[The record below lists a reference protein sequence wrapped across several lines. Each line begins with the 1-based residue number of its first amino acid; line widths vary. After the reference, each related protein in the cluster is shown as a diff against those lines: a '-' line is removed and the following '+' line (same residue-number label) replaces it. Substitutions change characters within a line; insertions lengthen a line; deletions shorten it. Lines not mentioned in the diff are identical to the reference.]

1 MATIQNVGIGPMD
14 PGFSVIGGKQP
25 NQKENASDAF
35 ASLMNMGGVKTD
47 DVTDLASKTDPT
59 KELVPASD
67 SAKAEDQGG
76 ASKYE
81 NAGSISQNS
90 VASKLRDKVNSSA
103 DTASS
108 DASSEADRDALV
120 FDLRA
125 LVKGELDLEDD
136 QLDELLAEAG
146 LTIEMLLDPAV
157 MKQFILETNGVSEVD
172 LLVNENLA
180 GITEDLLS
188 GLQNL
193 TENYDIKNVSAMI
206 ESLAA
211 GQEDEITEFVPEV
224 ADDSLDGALYK
235 TDAAPEN
242 AAPENAQPSETLIK
256 TETTA
261 PTETGGSG
269 FSDAKDHGRSETG
282 ADHIVANLHQAVS
295 EAVSADPVN
304 AATTVSEVSQADV
317 ITQVIDEIKA
327 TMSREVTTLELLLNP
342 EQLGRVHIQVSS
354 KNGIMQAQ
362 IVAETEAAKNAIEQ
376 GLAALKETFETH
388 ELKVDAIE
396 VMIADY
402 EFFNQEAEADLPEQ
416 GRRSGENRGSV
427 SDDSMEEE
435 TLPEEEEDILMRT
448 SGSSVS
454 YTA

>member
-14 PGFSVIGGKQP
+14 PGFSMIGGNKQQDQGK
-25 NQKENASDAF
+25 NVSDAF
-35 ASLMNMGGVKTD
+35 ASLMNMGGVKAD

-59 KELVPASD
+59 KELVTASGPADRD
-67 SAKAEDQGG
+67 S

-81 NAGSISQNS
+81 NAGSISQNPA
-90 VASKLRDKVNSSA
+90 ASKLREKANPSA
-103 DTASS
+103 DTTSS
-108 DASSEADRDALV
+108 DGESDVDRDALV
-120 FDLRA
+120 SDLRA
-125 LVKGELDLEDD
+125 LVTGKLDLEDD

-193 TENYDIKNVSAMI
+193 TEDYDIKDVSAMI
-206 ESLAA
+206 ESFAVK
-211 GQEDEITEFVPEV
+211 QNDETMELVPEA
-224 ADDSLDGALYK
+224 ADDSYDDALFK
-235 TDAAPEN
+235 TDAE
-242 AAPENAQPSETLIK
+242 PENAQLDETLIR
-256 TETTA
+256 TETTSPA
-261 PTETGGSG
+261 EAGTSG
-269 FSDAKDHGRSETG
+269 FSGTKDHGRSETG
-282 ADHIVANLHQAVS
+282 TDHIAANLHQAVN
-295 EAVSADPVN
+295 EAVNADPIN
-304 AATTVSEVSQADV
+304 ATSSVSEVSQADV
-317 ITQVIDEIKA
+317 ISQVIDEIKA

-354 KNGIMQAQ
+354 RNGIMQAQ

-416 GRRSGENRGSV
+416 GRRSGENRGGVSGNSV
-427 SDDSMEEE
+427 EEDA
-435 TLPEEEEDILMRT
+435 LPEEEDDILMQT

>member
-35 ASLMNMGGVKTD
+35 SSLMNMGSVKTD

-67 SAKAEDQGG
+67 SVKAEDQGG

-81 NAGSISQNS
+81 NAGSISQNPA
-90 VASKLRDKVNSSA
+90 ASKLRDKVNSSE

-108 DASSEADRDALV
+108 DASSEVDRDALV
-120 FDLRA
+120 SDLRA

-146 LTIEMLLDPAV
+146 LTIEMLLDPVV

-193 TENYDIKNVSAMI
+193 TENYDIKDVSAMI
-206 ESLAA
+206 ESLAT

-224 ADDSLDGALYK
+224 ADDSLDDALYK
-235 TDAAPEN
+235 TD

-269 FSDAKDHGRSETG
+269 FSGAKDHGRSETG
-282 ADHIVANLHQAVS
+282 ADHIAVNLHQAVS

-304 AATTVSEVSQADV
+304 ATSTVSEVSQADV

-362 IVAETEAAKNAIEQ
+362 SGAETEAAKNAIEQ

-427 SDDSMEEE
+427 SGDSMEEE